1 MSNATET
8 VRLLISLE
16 IGLFARK
23 NGFSEKTL
31 KFLKMARGIKFAVES
46 NCLIVRSLKTFKLSA
61 VIKQIQGFCNNVWI

>member
-8 VRLLISLE
+8 VRLLKSLE

-46 NCLIVRSLKTFKLSA
+46 SWKGKISQNVQTFGCYKTVTRVL
-61 VIKQIQGFCNNVWI
+61 Q